1 MTHVHW
7 VPAHIGIEGNEAVD
21 ERAKE
26 AALGSSTPLTK
37 HVKALDTLLISKAAA
52 IAAGP
57 SSFKE
62 RCVSEWNNSLQRLHL
77 SLLGNTAP
85 SLAVLRMYNDLSCPQ
100 CSVLTQL
107 HTGHIRLNTYLHC
120 FNLALSPLCSLCDTP
135 KTVVHF
141 LLLKSV

>member
-1 MTHVHW
+1 
-7 VPAHIGIEGNEAVD
+7 VD
-21 ERAKE
+21 ECAKE

-37 HVKALDTLLISKAAA
+37 CVKALDTLPISKAAA
-52 IAAGP
+52 ITAGT

-62 RCVSEWNNSLQRLHL
+62 RWVSEWNTSPQRLRL

-85 SLAVLRMYNDLSCPQ
+85 SLAVLWMYNDLSCPQ
-100 CSVLTQL
+100 CSVLMQL
-107 HTGHIRLNTYLHC
+107 RTGHIGLNTYFHC
-120 FNLALSPLCSLCDTP
+120 FNLALSPLCSLCNTP